1 MWVKVFISVQLA
13 FRQNLGIQAERSR
26 RLSNKRMAGLLI
38 SMRAIS
44 TWNTTKVK
52 LREDTPEMFSSVG
65 VCSVGCFLM
74 RLQRGDEEGRT
85 LGEYGTQEACA
96 ACGWTISVTHW
107 LLTVLWKVHRDVKWR
122 FQFRWICGDNHMRN
136 FKKATK
142 SEGQERRGKG
152 SERAGDRNLSRGPF
166 ERLYW

>member
-1 MWVKVFISVQLA
+1 M
-13 FRQNLGIQAERSR
+13 
-26 RLSNKRMAGLLI
+26 LI

-96 ACGWTISVTHW
+96 VCG
-107 LLTVLWKVHRDVKWR
+107 
-122 FQFRWICGDNHMRN
+122 
-136 FKKATK
+136 
-142 SEGQERRGKG
+142 
-152 SERAGDRNLSRGPF
+152 
-166 ERLYW
+166 